1 MSHILESIEK
11 VQESFYDSNGKNRLF
26 KKSQKID
33 CAKEVSRQINIDDV
47 LNMTVYILPG
57 TNKVVFYYS
66 VFKLYANPDNYDLII
81 SYILKRYDEVLNNNN
96 NTFEIHMSL
105 DTFSVSAA
113 ERYKEIIRMFC
124 EKCMN
129 ASTNYSTSMTKL
141 YVYNSPT
148 VMDPIMTIIKP
159 FIDPSVKDKIVFYS
173 KSESTSLLQK
183 LYDSVGM
190 TYV

>member
-33 CAKEVSRQINIDDV
+33 CAKEVSRQINIDDL

-141 YVYNSPT
+141 YVYNSPA

-183 LYDSVGM
+183 LYESVGM

>member
-81 SYILKRYDEVLNNNN
+81 SYILRRYDEVLNNNN

-141 YVYNSPT
+141 YVYNSPA

-183 LYDSVGM
+183 LYESVGM

>member
-33 CAKEVSRQINIDDV
+33 CAKEVSRQINIDDL

-81 SYILKRYDEVLNNNN
+81 SYILRRYDEVLNNNN

-141 YVYNSPT
+141 YVYNSPA

-183 LYDSVGM
+183 LYESVGM